1 MKNVC
6 CSLLDA
12 FSKKQCS
19 VFTIESPPHC
29 LFCSLCLSHTIGRGF
44 ISRRNSERF
53 FMQNNGLFAALYS
66 PKFINPF
73 AHAAAASR
81 RPTGLKQ
88 FFGVE
93 YLLIKLSCAL
103 YLSYA
108 LFTKIKEPTHIKV
121 SSSLLRFLTRK
132 RTGYGAEP
140 RRKRVRGG
148 ATKKDVAGAARRR
161 KRARGR
167 ATEKEGTGRSHE
179 KRRCGGSAPEKES
192 TGQSHGERG
201 YGAEPRRKRGTGQS
215 PGEREH
221 GAEPR
226 KKTLR
231 GQSAEKRCEA
241 APQA

>member
-1 MKNVC
+1 MNGK
-6 CSLLDA
+6 L
-12 FSKKQCS
+12 KKS
-19 VFTIESPPHC
+19 F
-29 LFCSLCLSHTIGRGF
+29 
-44 ISRRNSERF
+44 
-53 FMQNNGLFAALYS
+53 LYS
-66 PKFINPF
+66 LKRTVPILIGFFPVGVAYGLMMFEAGYNF
-73 AHAAAASR
+73 LWSAAASR

-108 LFTKIKEPTHIKV
+108 LFTKIKEPAHIKV
-121 SSSLLRFLTRK
+121 SNSLLRFLTRK

-140 RRKRVRGG
+140 RRKRVRG
-148 ATKKDVAGAARRR
+148 R
-161 KRARGR
+161 
-167 ATEKEGTGRSHE
+167 
-179 KRRCGGSAPEKES
+179 APEKE
-192 TGQSHGERG
+192 
-201 YGAEPRRKRGTGQS
+201 GTGQS

-231 GQSAEKRCEA
+231 GQHAEKRCEA